1 MPYIGA
7 HVVQTRRQ
15 KGWVLMKSILDR
27 SFRYTSSAQTD
38 VRKTFARV
46 RREQQLQEQAR
57 ARADAETVSN
67 ISPLRMARTAT
78 AIGSATAA
86 KL

>member
-1 MPYIGA
+1 
-7 HVVQTRRQ
+7 
-15 KGWVLMKSILDR
+15 MKSILDR

-46 RREQQLQEQAR
+46 RREQQMQQQAQ
-57 ARADAETVSN
+57 AQADAEAMPKIAPIRV
-67 ISPLRMARTAT
+67 AR
-78 AIGSATAA
+78 SAAQMRRASSA